1 MTESL
6 EPQAQ
11 AIKDSAEPR
20 LNEDFG
26 TWLEPHYKQTLD
38 EMLDKL
44 SDFKKE
50 TKEYLNATSWENGK
64 VARILRYTEK
74 LIEALIKE

>member
-1 MTESL
+1 MSEPV

-11 AIKDSAEPR
+11 DSVEPR
-20 LNEDFG
+20 LHEDFG

-50 TKEYLNATSWENGK
+50 TKEYLNATGWENGK
-64 VARILRYTEK
+64 VARIFRYTEK